1 MQYNNTIFSI
11 YNTFLFN
18 IYCKKIEFFNN
29 LEIII
34 YIHSSNGRE
43 TNF

>member
-29 LEIII
+29 LEI
-34 YIHSSNGRE
+34 HSTNGRE